1 MTARDKRRHLNL
13 VTNEHAWSRAM
24 PSRRAPRTDVVT
36 YRLRIELEDVSPPIW
51 REFLVPSNLPLDQL
65 HPVLQGVM
73 GWLDSH
79 MHSWV
84 GGEPPLTERYVMR
97 ESLDDSF
104 DVDDEVC
111 DDAVRV
117 DQVLS
122 EVGDQLSYEYDFGDG
137 WGHTIVLEEITDG
150 PAVVPS
156 CIAGARACP
165 PEDSGGPFGY
175 LELLNVL
182 ADPAH
187 PEHHGMRLWVG
198 PSFSPE
204 SFDVESVN
212 ADLRAQ
218 NTLFMHGPV
227 TDSKFA
233 ELLSRMSTRAAPQV
247 FSLLGPAELT
257 NPRPDLTEVIEKA
270 TAHLAW
276 LLNRIGPDGVE
287 LTKAGYLPPA
297 DVVAARAELP
307 WANGWI
313 GNSPR
318 EMDNPPIQNLRKFAK
333 MLGLVRKYKGRLVRT
348 NAGSAMAHSPYQLWC
363 HLLER
368 LPFGTEPVEH
378 EAGRLVLLTLAAGT
392 SSRKRDRVVAEGLTA
407 LGWRNRDGTQI
418 TAREATW
425 VASPTVEYIEMVGA
439 IVRNYR
445 TPDVPTDPDWGRVFA
460 KMVLSM

>member
-1 MTARDKRRHLNL
+1 
-13 VTNEHAWSRAM
+13 M

-36 YRLRIELEDVSPPIW
+36 CRLRIELEDVSPPIW

-73 GWLDSH
+73 GCLDSH

-84 GGEPPLTERYVMR
+84 GGEPPLAERYVMR
-97 ESLDDSF
+97 ESLEDSF

-137 WGHTIVLEEITDG
+137 WGHTILLEEITDG

-165 PEDSGGPFGY
+165 PEDSGGPLGY
-175 LELLNVL
+175 MELLNVL
-182 ADPAH
+182 ADPGH

-204 SFDVESVN
+204 RFDVESVN

-218 NTLFMHGPV
+218 NNLFMHGPV

-233 ELLSRMSTRAAPQV
+233 ELLSRMSTHAAPQV

-257 NPRPDLTEVIEKA
+257 NPGRDLTEAIEKA
-270 TAHLAW
+270 TAHL
-276 LLNRIGPDGVE
+276 
-287 LTKAGYLPPA
+287 
-297 DVVAARAELP
+297 
-307 WANGWI
+307 
-313 GNSPR
+313 
-318 EMDNPPIQNLRKFAK
+318 
-333 MLGLVRKYKGRLVRT
+333 
-348 NAGSAMAHSPYQLWC
+348 
-363 HLLER
+363 
-368 LPFGTEPVEH
+368 
-378 EAGRLVLLTLAAGT
+378 
-392 SSRKRDRVVAEGLTA
+392 
-407 LGWRNRDGTQI
+407 I

-445 TPDVPTDPDWGRVFA
+445 TPDVPTDPEWGRVFPT
-460 KMVLSM
+460 MLLSMWLRRRRCPGTLGA